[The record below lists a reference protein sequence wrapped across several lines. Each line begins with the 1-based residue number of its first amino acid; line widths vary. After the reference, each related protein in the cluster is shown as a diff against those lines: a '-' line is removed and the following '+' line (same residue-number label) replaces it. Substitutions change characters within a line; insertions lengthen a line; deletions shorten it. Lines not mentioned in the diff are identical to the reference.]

1 MSLVRVIKREDGGVS
16 VIHPVRPLK
25 KDETWDEYFSKATPD
40 GAIYEDME
48 SSQLPQTR
56 EDRDAWELGDD
67 KKVKVNAAKK
77 SEIDKK
83 KQDKVDEEEALD
95 ELIKDKV
102 ESKKQV

>member
-56 EDRDAWELGDD
+56 EDRNAWELGDD
-67 KKVKVNAAKK
+67 KKVKVNGVKK
-77 SEIDKK
+77 AQLDSEKAEK
-83 KQDKVDEEEALD
+83 EAD
-95 ELIKDKV
+95 ELALKELVKN
-102 ESKKQV
+102 KKMK